1 MFLIAVYF
9 ALMYSFV
16 VDLTTVVL
24 TPMYFN
30 TLYLVG
36 VKIIKLHKKQKLGPL
51 FLTILQM
58 GLTTVFLIVVYF
70 TFMYFFAV
78 HFTELLHYA

>member
-1 MFLIAVYF
+1 MLLIAVYF

-30 TLYLVG
+30 TLYLVK
-36 VKIIKLHKKQKLGPL
+36 VKIIELHWKLGPL

>member
-36 VKIIKLHKKQKLGPL
+36 VKIIELH
-51 FLTILQM
+51 
-58 GLTTVFLIVVYF
+58 
-70 TFMYFFAV
+70 
-78 HFTELLHYA
+78 